1 MRETGKL
8 LIFLDDEIIKKM
20 LRLCDAQILGGEDPV
35 AWSNNE
41 PTEVL
46 DQEIYDFLATMPR

>member
-20 LRLCDAQILGGEDPV
+20 LRLRDAQILGGEDPV
-35 AWSNNE
+35 A
-41 PTEVL
+41 
-46 DQEIYDFLATMPR
+46 

>member
-20 LRLCDAQILGGEDPV
+20 LRLCDAQILGGGRII
-35 AWSNNE
+35 
-41 PTEVL
+41 TK
-46 DQEIYDFLATMPR
+46 